1 MELMQGADE
10 TVAPGGEHLADGK
23 ALRRRVEE
31 LEQALRAREELEGA
45 DRSGGTGSL
54 CVICLEQPAIVAAI
68 PCGHRCLCEADARA
82 INSMPKKKRE
92 CPLCRRLIKR
102 MQRVYDA

>member
-1 MELMQGADE
+1 VEHADE
-10 TVAPGGEHLADGK
+10 AE

-31 LEQALRAREELEGA
+31 LEQALRAREELKQGE
-45 DRSGGTGSL
+45 RLL
-54 CVICLEQPAIVAAI
+54 CVICLEQPATMAAI

-82 INSMPKKKRE
+82 INSMGKKRE
-92 CPLCRRLIKR
+92 CPLCRKGIKR